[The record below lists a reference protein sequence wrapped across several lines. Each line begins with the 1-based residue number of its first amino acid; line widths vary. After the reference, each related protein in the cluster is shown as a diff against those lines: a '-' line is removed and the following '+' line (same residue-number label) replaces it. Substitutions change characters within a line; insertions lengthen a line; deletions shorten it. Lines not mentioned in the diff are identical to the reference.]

1 LFSFQVSACKLFG
14 YRFRGVNYGEGGLH
28 RPPFSFLPDLG
39 SPCIFRLTNYL
50 QAETWKLK
58 SERPVGAPAVGEWG
72 MEGNNNPKGA
82 RPILPPRRARERQ
95 TGTKEIALTP
105 VDQTTSDYASEFPS
119 NRFCRR

>member
-1 LFSFQVSACKLFG
+1 RCSYCRVVLENGIRICDWRA
-14 YRFRGVNYGEGGLH
+14 GGRH
-28 RPPFSFLPDLG
+28 R
-39 SPCIFRLTNYL
+39 RLVVFFF
-50 QAETWKLK
+50 QAEDGIRDGHVTGVQTCALPI
-58 SERPVGAPAVGEWG
+58 SWG